1 MEVRGKGGGEEEE
14 AAGSVYLQVVFIKLQ
29 HLLWCRFCTLLAF
42 LLLIAGSGPPRF
54 SHSILGMPI
63 IGHLHRAPLCQLI
76 GFGDPRLQGAG
87 EGSPIR
93 RLQH

>member
-1 MEVRGKGGGEEEE
+1 MGRGGRGGGGKCLLTGGFHKI
-14 AAGSVYLQVVFIKLQ
+14 AASFVVPL
-29 HLLWCRFCTLLAF
+29 CTLLAF

-76 GFGDPRLQGAG
+76 GFGDPRLQGVG